1 MYCEFNGLSR
11 PSGLC
16 AGGWFC
22 TGGSWQKK
30 PLNISDIANGTAVC
44 PLIGEIGG
52 FCKKGTFCPVGSH
65 EPLPCTPGYYCETDK
80 LASESGVC
88 SAGYYCNGSTVHSH
102 PVNQSNGDRCPKGN
116 YCPVKSS
123 YPTPCPPGTYADT
136 EYNQFRNNCKPCIP
150 GMYCPT
156 YGLDYPPGNC
166 SKGFYCPAGET
177 QQSPLDKECQPG
189 HFCPEGSGLHNPC
202 PAGTYQPYSRQEFC
216 YICPA
221 GSYCDPD
228 EARKNLS
235 CEGNVSCGVIAPLD
249 CPAGYFCPNGTKWA
263 RQFPCPVGTF
273 GNVTNLMEQD
283 QCAKCT
289 KGYYCHKSGITYP
302 TDKCHAGYYCIEGAS
317 VPTPNDTV
325 TGAPCPAGSF
335 CIVGSHKAEPCPEGT
350 YGPNE
355 RLQSR
360 SGCID
365 CDGGK
370 YCSHEGL
377 AAPNGSCDP
386 GFFCEIRAIRPNPVN
401 TSQGGGVCPRGHY
414 CPRETTTPFKC
425 PPGTFNNKTGATE
438 PSDCTP
444 CTPGMYCEGY
454 GNTDPDGP
462 CDEGW
467 YCERAAYS
475 KRPLPNV
482 NLTFNNSMDFT
493 CPLYSVNFTG
503 GICPLGHFCPEGSA
517 EPKRCLK
524 GRYCGQEGLAEPQ
537 GNCTAGYYCSGGDII
552 SNPRNCTAGYYCPE
566 GTEIEIACPVGTFSP
581 YVGKSKEEDCL
592 NCTAGYYCPLPGA
605 TEVLFLCLQ
614 GYYCPSGS
622 THNSTVICPR
632 GSSCPT
638 GVGQPQNCVP
648 GEYQDEEGQYQ
659 CKVCPAGYY
668 CDPATN
674 LTGVIYPTKCLAGS
688 YCPSGTKTGKQFP
701 CPAGT
706 YSNETGL
713 ERSLQCMPCPPKL
726 FCGSPGLTKPSGPCA
741 AGVS

>member
-1 MYCEFNGLSR
+1 MVLNGPGSSHVLWELSEM
-11 PSGLC
+11 SQIL
-16 AGGWFC
+16 W
-22 TGGSWQKK
+22 
-30 PLNISDIANGTAVC
+30 
-44 PLIGEIGG
+44 
-52 FCKKGTFCPVGSH
+52 
-65 EPLPCTPGYYCETDK
+65 
-80 LASESGVC
+80 
-88 SAGYYCNGSTVHSH
+88 
-102 PVNQSNGDRCPKGN
+102 
-116 YCPVKSS
+116 
-123 YPTPCPPGTYADT
+123 
-136 EYNQFRNNCKPCIP
+136 
-150 GMYCPT
+150 
-156 YGLDYPPGNC
+156 
-166 SKGFYCPAGET
+166 
-177 QQSPLDKECQPG
+177 
-189 HFCPEGSGLHNPC
+189 
-202 PAGTYQPYSRQEFC
+202 
-216 YICPA
+216 
-221 GSYCDPD
+221 
-228 EARKNLS
+228 
-235 CEGNVSCGVIAPLD
+235 
-249 CPAGYFCPNGTKWA
+249 
-263 RQFPCPVGTF
+263 
-273 GNVTNLMEQD
+273 D

-335 CIVGSHKAEPCPEGT
+335 CIVGSHKPEPCPEGT